1 MLEIREAGPSD
12 FDQLWPIIEPIVHA
26 GETYPYATDTNRANA
41 YRLWMELPA
50 ATYIATEGGMAVGT
64 YYLKPNQPAL
74 GAHVCNAGYMVHAQA
89 RGRGIGRALCRH
101 SIAEAQR
108 LGFEA
113 MQFNLV
119 VCTNHGA
126 IKLYRDLG
134 FEVVGTLPKAFN
146 HARDGL
152 VDALVMYRWLDAD

>member
-1 MLEIREAGPSD
+1 
-12 FDQLWPIIEPIVHA
+12 
-26 GETYPYATDTNRANA
+26 
-41 YRLWMELPA
+41 
-50 ATYIATEGGMAVGT
+50 
-64 YYLKPNQPAL
+64 
-74 GAHVCNAGYMVHAQA
+74 MVHAQA